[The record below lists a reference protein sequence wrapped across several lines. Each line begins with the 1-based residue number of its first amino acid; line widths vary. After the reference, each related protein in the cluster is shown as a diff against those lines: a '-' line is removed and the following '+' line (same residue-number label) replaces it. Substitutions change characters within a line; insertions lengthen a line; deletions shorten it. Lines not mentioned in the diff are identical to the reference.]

1 MMNLEGRIALVTGA
15 SQGIGAAT
23 ALALAESGAEVA
35 LASRR
40 LDKLEAVAKKLEGMG
55 KKALAVRM
63 DVASIQSVNEAV
75 AQVLEWGKKIDV
87 LVNNAGITQ
96 DGLVMR
102 MKPEDWD
109 AVLRTNLDGAFYC
122 LRAVLPGMV
131 RQRYGRIINV
141 ASVVAE
147 TGNPGQANY
156 VASKAGLIGLTKA
169 VAAEV
174 ASRNITV
181 NAVAPGFIATAMTER
196 LSEGVKEKILGLIP
210 LGRMGTDREV
220 ACGVRFL
227 ASEEAGYITG
237 HVLNINGGM
246 YMA

>member
-1 MMNLEGRIALVTGA
+1 
-15 SQGIGAAT
+15 
-23 ALALAESGAEVA
+23 
-35 LASRR
+35 
-40 LDKLEAVAKKLEGMG
+40 
-55 KKALAVRM
+55 
-63 DVASIQSVNEAV
+63 VNEAV

-181 NAVAPGFIATAMTER
+181 NAVAPGFIETAMTEP
-196 LSEGVKEKILGLIP
+196 LSDELKRKITGLIP

-220 ACGVRFL
+220 ALGVRFL

-237 HVLNINGGM
+237 DVLDINGGM
-246 YMA
+246 YMG